1 MHYALGAPGSGTRL
15 TSLEELA
22 EVDSPKSRTFHRSA
36 SGPKLSAC
44 EDFVTPSQLLHS
56 DEDEDSFPLSL
67 SLNLS
72 QSADDQEGERG
83 QVGSTARLLAFTH
96 NSPHS
101 QALQSDS
108 ANRPKRAASF
118 SQKRTNPLSQDL
130 ENIRLRAQSLSTRGN
145 PFQDPDYTLTPT
157 ENKTYDFSSSSPPS
171 SIVPF
176 KLPFLFMTST
186 STPSQRTQKLGQESS
201 TTGQGHSSR
210 QGPGFTSS
218 AVVAAESH
226 RVEAGDLCLASL
238 SQSIVLGGELLAMA
252 KARKGP
258 IMLLSTDLVRKV
270 PQSVVINESVIHSI
284 DESVIYSFTQCT
296 YPRTHTEALASFPGL
311 GLGMRLLQHFF
322 LTHSL
327 LSSLTLSQ
335 SGSGVVGRLQRCSEQ
350 LVLCA
355 KAIIVLESGLRQYQ
369 IELAASNREPT
380 RELKTGKN
388 IFRDIFKSGRGLSSL
403 CSLVM

>member
-44 EDFVTPSQLLHS
+44 DDFVTPSQLLHS
-56 DEDEDSFPLSL
+56 DEDEDEDSFPLSL

-83 QVGSTARLLAFTH
+83 QVGSAARLLAFTH

-101 QALQSDS
+101 QALRSDS
-108 ANRPKRAASF
+108 TNRPKRAASF

-210 QGPGFTSS
+210 QGPGFTSP

-270 PQSVVINESVIHSI
+270 LQSVVINESVIHSI
-284 DESVIYSFTQCT
+284 DQSVIYSFTQCT

-311 GLGMRLLQHFF
+311 GLGMRIYCSIS
-322 LTHSL
+322 SL
-327 LSSLTLSQ
+327 LILSSPHLQ

-355 KAIIVLESGLRQYQ
+355 KAIVVLESGLRQYQ

-388 IFRDIFKSGRGLSSL
+388 IFRVLVDSL
-403 CSLVM
+403 CYSMTGHHL